1 MMWPVDD
8 LKRME
13 ADELSRWLAGWG
25 LPAVSF
31 AFVDPREG
39 AFVSWQEADEA
50 DRRRVLAA
58 IAELAGGWQGNR
70 ALATTGHDGGR
81 HGSASPL

>member
-25 LPAVSF
+25 LPAGSF

-58 IAELAGGWQGNR
+58 IVEIAGDWRVRSNAPR
-70 ALATTGHDGGR
+70 AA
-81 HGSASPL
+81 A